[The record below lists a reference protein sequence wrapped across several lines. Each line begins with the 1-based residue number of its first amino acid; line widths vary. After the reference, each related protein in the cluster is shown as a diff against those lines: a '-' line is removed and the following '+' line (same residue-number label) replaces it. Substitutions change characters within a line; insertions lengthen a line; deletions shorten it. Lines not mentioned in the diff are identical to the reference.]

1 MDMNNKDDIE
11 KLKEFMGI
19 INHAVPELISSIIQ
33 AVYNTENSDKIA
45 RNKTKFYKELT
56 NSGMQKQQ
64 AYVLTRDYLRDRDVG
79 SLVREVMI

>member
-11 KLKEFMGI
+11 KLKELMGTL
-19 INHAVPELISSIIQ
+19 NYDVPELISGIMQ

-45 RNKTKFYKELT
+45 RNTTKFYKELT

-79 SLVREVMI
+79 SLVREVLI